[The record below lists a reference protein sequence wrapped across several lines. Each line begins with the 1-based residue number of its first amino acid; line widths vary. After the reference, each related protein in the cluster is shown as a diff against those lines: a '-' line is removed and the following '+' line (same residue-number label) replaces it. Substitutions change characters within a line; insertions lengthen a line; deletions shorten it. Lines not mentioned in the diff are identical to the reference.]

1 MIGATELVLL
11 IQVAS
16 AAVVGTVRDRHTG
29 EPLAGALVTLSDID
43 RTALT
48 DEFGRYSFEGVLPG
62 PQHLSVQLLSYETRT
77 LHALVAAHGQLEIN
91 LSLRPKPIPLGP
103 VSVAP
108 TVPRSRGR
116 GPQRCELPG
125 QERQH
130 RRSPESPAPVGIRR
144 LRGVGGRIRY
154 APTRD
159 SQRHPHPWRRLGPDL
174 LLPRRDPRLQPVP
187 RGRHVQ
193 RVKPGRTLEPAGLVV
208 LGHSGVLVRIGWG
221 HDADARHESPGPGE
235 FEHDTST
242 DDGGRAPWIRWGR
255 LPIEPTLR
263 LRRGRDFSPRG
274 RTPARRDR

>member
-108 TVPRSRGR
+108 TVP
-116 GPQRCELPG
+116 
-125 QERQH
+125 
-130 RRSPESPAPVGIRR
+130 V
-144 LRGVGGRIRY
+144 RGVEGHNDASFPDRSVSIAAVRNHPLLSESDAFEALGGGFV
-154 APTRD
+154 T
-159 SQRHPHPWRRLGPDL
+159 
-174 LLPRRDPRLQPVP
+174 LQPETP
-187 RGRHVQ
+187 SGIHIRGGASDQ
-193 RVKPGRTLEPAGLVV
+193 
-208 LGHSGVLVRIGWG
+208 
-221 HDADARHESPGPGE
+221 
-235 FEHDTST
+235 TSYYL
-242 DDGGRAPWIRWGR
+242 DGIPV
-255 LPIEPTLR
+255 
-263 LRRGRDFSPRG
+263 FSPYHAAG
-274 RTPARRDR
+274 MFSA